1 MKTLLNYLK
10 SADNGRLIV
19 LALLNMIFISDFSL
33 YALFKTDNT
42 LYYLPLFLST
52 AGAIYAGIHIP
63 DPKAS
68 SDHSTH
74 YHLLIV
80 SEQNQ
85 PTDHSED
92 HIGRRW

>member
-1 MKTLLNYLK
+1 MKRFLNDLK
-10 SADNGRLIV
+10 SGDNGRLIL

-33 YALFKTDNT
+33 YALFKTGNT
-42 LYYLPLFLST
+42 VYFLPLLLST

-63 DPKAS
+63 EPKTS
-68 SDHSTH
+68 PDHSTH

-80 SEQNQ
+80 SEKNQ
-85 PTDHSED
+85 PTDHFGD